1 MPTTAEFFSELLRGC
16 GGWLE
21 IRLIPSRRSQFF
33 PLPSG
38 IEQAARFA
46 SAQSGREHVFFG
58 VYPRSREGGRDVSA
72 VRQVQALYCDL
83 DADHFE
89 GGAGEIDGRL
99 SRFAPAPSVV
109 VASGGGRHAYWL
121 LDRALAAEPGDGHR
135 QVQDVLWAVADALG
149 VPREKNSVHDL
160 ARVLRVPGT
169 LNIKPSYPPP
179 GAACEVILWEPTRR
193 YPPSA
198 FREFALRGRS
208 RPGRAGADESGA
220 AGQGREPDPEAVL
233 ARLQLPP
240 SILQLIRGGAP
251 VGQRS
256 EADQRVITCLL
267 ARGAT
272 HEEIRAVFRNP
283 VWGIGAKYREKGRD
297 GDRYL
302 LRSIA
307 NARAWLRA
315 QAEDLSAGDFA
326 WASSLAA
333 DDLPPHLRAALLN
346 PPGDPERAIDKLS
359 CVAREWLS
367 QGARRAAVRLA
378 LAYHCGHLP
387 QRVLRAAA
395 DAAERRSPKD
405 AGKPADAG
413 GLPRPAGAGA

>member
-58 VYPRSREGGRDVSA
+58 VYPRSGEGGKGASA
-72 VRQVQALYCDL
+72 VRQVQLLYVDL
-83 DADHFE
+83 DADHFP
-89 GGAGEIDGRL
+89 GGAGEIDARL
-99 SRFAPAPSVV
+99 AAFNPPPSAV

-121 LDRALAAEPGDGHR
+121 LDRVLGAEPGDGHR
-135 QVQDVLWAVADALG
+135 QVQDCLWGVADALG
-149 VPREKNSVHDL
+149 VPREKNTVHDL
-160 ARVLRVPGT
+160 GRVLRVPGT
-169 LNIKPSYPPP
+169 LNVKPCYPPP
-179 GAACEVILWEPTRR
+179 GALCEVLVWEPSRR
-193 YPPSA
+193 YPPAA

-208 RPGRAGADESGA
+208 RPARAGEAGA

-240 SILQLIRGGAP
+240 SILQLIREGAP

-283 VWGIGAKYREKGRD
+283 AWGIGAKYREKGRD

-333 DDLPPHLRAALLN
+333 DDLPPHLRAALLS
-346 PPGDPERAIDKLS
+346 PPGDPERAMDKLS

-387 QRVLRAAA
+387 QRVLRTAV